1 MKQRTL
7 RGNHYTGTRMS
18 ESTPRFLGWDL
29 TDPYARVPRP
39 VDVAD
44 VDPHGRVRFTEHP
57 WPAVSRTRGFDTGLL
72 LEAFPLQTKDV
83 LVIDGPQALARPG
96 ASVREA
102 ERLLHAPGR
111 TPDVLPEPG
120 RPFSGFVRGSV
131 LLFAALHAQGRHP
144 MLDMDTPALTQARL
158 FEAFP
163 GATWRALAV
172 EKLGAKASRTGRA
185 QRLAMLE
192 ARGLRFPSGL
202 LPTHDQLDAAL
213 CAWLGWLT
221 RTAPEHVTA
230 VGAPLTVDAEGW
242 LREGRILDVRRPW
255 PSSA

>member
-1 MKQRTL
+1 M
-7 RGNHYTGTRMS
+7 
-18 ESTPRFLGWDL
+18 RFLGWDL
-29 TDPYARVPRP
+29 TDPFARAPRP

-44 VDPHGRVRFTEHP
+44 VDAPGQVRFAEHR
-57 WPAVSRTRGFDTGLL
+57 WPAVSRTRGLDPAVL
-72 LEAFPLQTKDV
+72 LEAFPLSAKDV

-102 ERLLHAPGR
+102 ERLLRAPGR

-120 RPFSGFVRGSV
+120 RPFTGFVRGSV
-131 LLFAALHAQGRHP
+131 LLFAALRARGGHP
-144 MLDMDTPALTQARL
+144 MLDADTPALEEARL

-172 EKLGAKASRTGRA
+172 EKLGAKASREGRERRRA
-185 QRLAMLE
+185 VLE
-192 ARGLRFPSGL
+192 ARGLRFPSGM

-221 RTAPEHVTA
+221 RKAPEHVIA
-230 VGAPLTVDAEGW
+230 VGAPLTMDAQGW
-242 LREGRILDVRRPW
+242 LREGRILDLRSRP
-255 PSSA
+255 PS

>member
-1 MKQRTL
+1 MR
-7 RGNHYTGTRMS
+7 Y
-18 ESTPRFLGWDL
+18 LGWDL
-29 TDPYARVPRP
+29 TDPYSRSPRP
-39 VDVAD
+39 ADVAA
-44 VDPHGRVRFTEHP
+44 VDAQGRVCFSQLH
-57 WPAVSRTRGFDTGLL
+57 WPGTLDAEALAA
-72 LEAFPLQTKDV
+72 AFPVETGDV

-102 ERLLHAPGR
+102 ERRLRAPGR

-131 LLFAALHAQGRHP
+131 LLFAALHARSGLP
-144 MLDMDTPALTQARL
+144 MLDVDTDVPGEARL

-172 EKLGAKASRTGRA
+172 EKLGAKASREGRERRCA
-185 QRLAMLE
+185 VLQ
-192 ARGLRFPSGL
+192 ARGLRFPPGE

-221 RTAPEHVTA
+221 RTAPESITL
-230 VGAPLTVDAEGW
+230 VGAPLCVDDRGW
-242 LREGRILDVRRPW
+242 LREGRILDLCP
-255 PSSA
+255 A